1 MNREDDNY
9 YVEEVL
15 SGQTQAYAELVDRH
29 KDMVY
34 TIAIGL
40 LQIREEAEEVS
51 QDVFLKAYQALNKFK
66 KQAKF
71 STWIYRI
78 VYNECISRL
87 RKKKLNQI
95 SLDESRI
102 NFSDSLIAEENNV
115 NIEIKHRMLQ
125 DALMDLPKEDK
136 AIILLYYFENL
147 SIEEISVI
155 TALSKSNI
163 KIRLFRI
170 RNKLHE
176 RLSKSFKMEM
186 TGT

>member
-15 SGQTQAYAELVDRH
+15 SGQTQAYAELVGRH
-29 KDMVY
+29 KEMVY

-51 QDVFLKAYQALNKFK
+51 QDAFLKAYQALSKFK

-71 STWIYRI
+71 STWLYRI

-87 RKKKLNQI
+87 RKRKLNDI
-95 SLDESRI
+95 SLDENRI
-102 NFSDSLIAEENNV
+102 SISDSLIVEENNF
-115 NIEIKHRMLQ
+115 NEEKKQRMLQ
-125 DALMDLPKEDK
+125 EALMDLPKEDK

-186 TGT
+186 IEI

>member
-1 MNREDDNY
+1 MNREDDNF

-15 SGQTQAYAELVDRH
+15 AGDSHAYTILVDRH

-40 LQIREEAEEVS
+40 MHVREEAEEVS
-51 QDVFLKAYQALNKFK
+51 QDVFLKAYQALSKFK

-87 RKKKLNQI
+87 RRKRLEQV
-95 SLDESRI
+95 SLDENRL
-102 NFSDSLIAEENNV
+102 NFSESLLAEENAGREDERH
-115 NIEIKHRMLQ
+115 IKLREI
-125 DALMDLPKEDK
+125 LMDLPREDK
-136 AIILLYYFENL
+136 TIILLYYYENL
-147 SIEEISVI
+147 NIEEISVI
-155 TALSKSNI
+155 TSLTKSNI

-170 RNKLHE
+170 RNKMHE
-176 RLSKSFKMEM
+176 KLSRSFKMSM
-186 TGT
+186 IGT

>member
-9 YVEEVL
+9 YVAEVL
-15 SGQTQAYAELVDRH
+15 AGQAQAYAELVDRH

-40 LQIREEAEEVS
+40 MHIREEAEEVS
-51 QDVFLKAYQALNKFK
+51 QDAFLKAYQALSKFK

-71 STWIYRI
+71 STWLYRI

-87 RKKKLNQI
+87 RKRKLNNI
-95 SLDESRI
+95 SLDENKI
-102 NFSDSLIAEENNV
+102 NFSDSLITDENSANEE
-115 NIEIKHRMLQ
+115 KKYRMLQ
-125 DALMDLPKEDK
+125 EALMDLPKEDK
-136 AIILLYYFENL
+136 TIILLYYFENA

-155 TALSKSNI
+155 TSLTKSNI

-170 RNKLHE
+170 RNRMHE
-176 RLSKSFKMEM
+176 RLSKKFNVALI
-186 TGT
+186 GT

>member
-1 MNREDDNY
+1 MSREDDNY

-15 SGQTQAYAELVDRH
+15 AGQTQAYAELVNRH

-40 LQIREEAEEVS
+40 LHIREEAEEVS
-51 QDVFLKAYQALNKFK
+51 QDVFLKAFQALNKFK

-95 SLDESRI
+95 SLDENKI
-102 NFSDSLIAEENNV
+102 NFSDSLITDENSAN
-115 NIEIKHRMLQ
+115 EDEKHRMLQ
-125 DALMDLPKEDK
+125 EAIMDLPKEDK
-136 AIILLYYFENL
+136 AIILLYYFESL

-155 TALSKSNI
+155 TSLSKSNI

-170 RNKLHE
+170 RNKMHE
-176 RLSKSFKMEM
+176 RLSKSFKLAMI
-186 TGT
+186 GT

>member
-1 MNREDDNY
+1 MSREDDNY
-9 YVEEVL
+9 YVAQVL
-15 SGQTQAYAELVDRH
+15 AGQTQAYAELVDRH

-40 LQIREEAEEVS
+40 LHVREEAEEVS
-51 QDVFLKAYQALNKFK
+51 QDAFLKAYQALTKFR

-95 SLDESRI
+95 SLDENKI
-102 NFSDSLIAEENNV
+102 NFSDSLITDENSAN
-115 NIEIKHRMLQ
+115 EDEKHRMLREV
-125 DALMDLPKEDK
+125 LMDLPKEDK
-136 AIILLYYFENL
+136 TIILLYYFESL

-155 TALSKSNI
+155 TSLSKSNI

-170 RNKLHE
+170 RNKMHE
-176 RLSKSFKMEM
+176 RLSKRFNMALI
-186 TGT
+186 GT

>member
-1 MNREDDNY
+1 MSREDDNY

-15 SGQTQAYAELVDRH
+15 AGQTQAYAELVNRH

-40 LQIREEAEEVS
+40 LHVREEAEEVS
-51 QDVFLKAYQALNKFK
+51 QDAFLKAYQALTKFR

-95 SLDESRI
+95 SLDENKI
-102 NFSDSLIAEENNV
+102 NFSDSLITDENSAN
-115 NIEIKHRMLQ
+115 EDEKHRMLQ
-125 DALMDLPKEDK
+125 EAIMDLPKEDK
-136 AIILLYYFENL
+136 AIILLYYFESL

-155 TALSKSNI
+155 TSLSKSNI

-170 RNKLHE
+170 RNKMHE
-176 RLSKSFKMEM
+176 RLSKSFKLAMI
-186 TGT
+186 GT

>member
-1 MNREDDNY
+1 MSREDDNY

-15 SGQTQAYAELVDRH
+15 AGQTQAYAELVNRH

-40 LQIREEAEEVS
+40 LHIREEAEEVS

-95 SLDESRI
+95 SLDENKI
-102 NFSDSLIAEENNV
+102 NFSDSLITDENSAN
-115 NIEIKHRMLQ
+115 EDEKHRMLREV
-125 DALMDLPKEDK
+125 LMDLPKEDK
-136 AIILLYYFENL
+136 TIILLYYFESL

-155 TALSKSNI
+155 TSLSKSNI

-170 RNKLHE
+170 RNKMHE
-176 RLSKSFKMEM
+176 RLSKRFNMALI
-186 TGT
+186 GT

>member
-1 MNREDDNY
+1 MSREDDNY
-9 YVEEVL
+9 YVEKVL
-15 SGQTQAYAELVDRH
+15 AGQTQAYAELVNRH

-40 LQIREEAEEVS
+40 LHIREEAEEIS

-87 RKKKLNQI
+87 RKKKLNQV
-95 SLDESRI
+95 SLDENKI
-102 NFSDSLIAEENNV
+102 NFSDNLPAEENNG
-115 NIEIKHRMLQ
+115 NENEKHRMLREV
-125 DALMDLPKEDK
+125 LMDLHKEDK
-136 AIILLYYFENL
+136 TIILLYYFENL
-147 SIEEISVI
+147 SIEEMSVI
-155 TALSKSNI
+155 TSLSKSNI

-170 RNKLHE
+170 RNKMHE
-176 RLSKSFKMEM
+176 RLSKSFKLAMI
-186 TGT
+186 GI